1 MKIFSIWIWQQSTNL
16 CFNGVAEK
24 IPKRRQF
31 YGTGMEMGNRTWNEM
46 STDWKWNGSK
56 MVVEW
61 KWNSNGKVTDNITV
75 KREFYKQIFQQST
88 NM

>member
-1 MKIFSIWIWQQSTNL
+1 
-16 CFNGVAEK
+16 
-24 IPKRRQF
+24 
-31 YGTGMEMGNRTWNEM
+31 M

-56 MVVEW
+56 MVVKW

-75 KREFYKQIFQQST
+75 KREFYKQIFQKST

>member
-1 MKIFSIWIWQQSTNL
+1 
-16 CFNGVAEK
+16 
-24 IPKRRQF
+24 
-31 YGTGMEMGNRTWNEM
+31 M